1 MNVQNV
7 LKEKQKIIN
16 EHLSA
21 LLVSGSPSHHTLY
34 QAMNYSLLAGGK
46 RIRPTLFLL
55 VLDMLGV
62 NSSRYLDIACAIEC
76 IHTYSLIHDDLPCM
90 DNDDYRRG
98 RLTNHKVFGPAMAT
112 LAGDGLLTYA
122 FELLTSGSQV
132 SPVKQS
138 RLVYILAKAAG
149 PSGMMGGQAQ
159 DIESENRKQTVKELK
174 FMDSCKTGC
183 MLTSPVDMASVLA
196 DCEKTEYD
204 ALHSFSV
211 HLGLLFQITDDL
223 LDATSSL
230 ETMGKKAGQDEKLDK
245 STYVSELGID
255 GARQMAEEEASA
267 AVEALNIFG
276 EKAWA
281 LQGLIPYIL
290 NRKK

>member
-1 MNVQNV
+1 
-7 LKEKQKIIN
+7 
-16 EHLSA
+16 
-21 LLVSGSPSHHTLY
+21 
-34 QAMNYSLLAGGK
+34 
-46 RIRPTLFLL
+46 
-55 VLDMLGV
+55 
-62 NSSRYLDIACAIEC
+62 
-76 IHTYSLIHDDLPCM
+76 
-90 DNDDYRRG
+90 
-98 RLTNHKVFGPAMAT
+98 
-112 LAGDGLLTYA
+112 
-122 FELLTSGSQV
+122 
-132 SPVKQS
+132 
-138 RLVYILAKAAG
+138 
-149 PSGMMGGQAQ
+149 
-159 DIESENRKQTVKELK
+159 
-174 FMDSCKTGC
+174 MDSCKTGC

-196 DCEKTEYD
+196 DCEKIEYD

-255 GARQMAEEEASA
+255 GARQMAEKEASA

>member
-1 MNVQNV
+1 
-7 LKEKQKIIN
+7 
-16 EHLSA
+16 
-21 LLVSGSPSHHTLY
+21 
-34 QAMNYSLLAGGK
+34 
-46 RIRPTLFLL
+46 
-55 VLDMLGV
+55 
-62 NSSRYLDIACAIEC
+62 
-76 IHTYSLIHDDLPCM
+76 
-90 DNDDYRRG
+90 
-98 RLTNHKVFGPAMAT
+98 
-112 LAGDGLLTYA
+112 
-122 FELLTSGSQV
+122 
-132 SPVKQS
+132 
-138 RLVYILAKAAG
+138 ILAKAAG
-149 PSGMMGGQAQ
+149 PSGMVGGQAQ
-159 DIESENRKQTVKELK
+159 DIESENRKQTVEELK

>member
-1 MNVQNV
+1 M
-7 LKEKQKIIN
+7 LE
-16 EHLSA
+16 A
-21 LLVSGSPSHHTLY
+21 SGFVRLCFSWFW
-34 QAMNYSLLAGGK
+34 
-46 RIRPTLFLL
+46 ICW
-55 VLDMLGV
+55 GV

-122 FELLTSGSQV
+122 FELLTSGSQI

-149 PSGMMGGQAQ
+149 PSCMVGGQAQ
-159 DIESENRKQTVKELK
+159 DIESENRKQTVEELK

-196 DCEKTEYD
+196 DCEKIEYD

>member
-21 LLVSGSPSHHTLY
+21 LLVSDSPSHHTLY

-62 NSSRYLDIACAIEC
+62 NSSRYLDIACAIEW

-122 FELLTSGSQV
+122 FEFLTCGSQV

-149 PSGMMGGQAQ
+149 PSGMVGGQAQ

-174 FMDSCKTGC
+174 VMDSCKTGC

-267 AVEALNIFG
+267 AL
-276 EKAWA
+276 
-281 LQGLIPYIL
+281 
-290 NRKK
+290 